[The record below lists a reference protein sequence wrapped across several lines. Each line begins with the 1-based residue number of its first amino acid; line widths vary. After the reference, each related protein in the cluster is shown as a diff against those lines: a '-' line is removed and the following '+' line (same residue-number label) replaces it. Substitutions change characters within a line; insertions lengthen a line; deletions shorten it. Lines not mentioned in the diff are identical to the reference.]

1 MKPSL
6 PFLLLALAAGCAGR
20 RPAPATQTAQAPVE
34 PVQYTYV
41 VKASLPHLTTSY
53 TQGLYFDDGRLWE
66 GTGQYGA
73 SVLQRVDLATGRP
86 EVLARLPKSE
96 FGEGIARVG
105 DRIYQLTWQNNTAH
119 VYDAQT
125 FDKLRD
131 VHYAGEGWGL
141 ATDGERLYL
150 SDGSEHIWEVDPATF
165 RRGRKITVTAAGR
178 PVRFLNELEWIDGK
192 IWANVY
198 TTDRIVIID
207 PATGVVEGIVDLTG
221 LLPEREITPAT
232 DVLNGI
238 AYDPATRRIFVT
250 GKNWSRLFEI
260 EIVRK

>member
-1 MKPSL
+1 MKLSL
-6 PFLLLALAAGCAGR
+6 PLLLLALAAGCAGR
-20 RPAPATQTAQAPVE
+20 RPAPAASSPVE
-34 PVQYTYV
+34 PTQYTYV
-41 VKASLPHLTTSY
+41 VKASHPHLRTSY
-53 TQGLYFDDGRLWE
+53 TQGLYFDGGVLWE

-73 SVLQRVDLATGRP
+73 SVIQRLDLASGRA
-86 EVLARLPKSE
+86 EVLALLPQNH

-105 DRIYQLTWQNNTAH
+105 DKIYQLTWQNNTVH
-119 VYDAQT
+119 IYDART
-125 FDKLRD
+125 FEKLRD

-141 ATDGERLYL
+141 TTDGKKLYM
-150 SDGSEHIWEVDPATF
+150 SDGSAHLWEVDPETF

-178 PVRFLNELEWIDGK
+178 PVQFLNELEWIEGK

-207 PATGVVEGIVDLTG
+207 PATGVVEGVVDLTG
-221 LLPEREITPAT
+221 LLPEKEITSTT

-238 AYDPATRRIFVT
+238 AYDAATRRIFVT

-260 EIVRK
+260 EIVER